1 MAPWCVSIGK
11 QLAVNCLDA
20 ADLAAKWYLQQVTF
34 IGCALLSRLIYIPT
48 LKKVVTPTTSKL
60 SSQKRYKTKRLRPPT
75 PKGDY
80 ASDVRGRT
88 FMISGFYLGHESARR
103 FLFADHECRTVCHVE
118 RLLSLRSQP

>member
-48 LKKVVTPTTSKL
+48 LKKVVTPTTPN
-60 SSQKRYKTKRLRPPT
+60 YPPKNAIK
-75 PKGDY
+75 PKGF
-80 ASDVRGRT
+80 VP
-88 FMISGFYLGHESARR
+88 
-103 FLFADHECRTVCHVE
+103 
-118 RLLSLRSQP
+118 QPQRAIMHLM